1 MNLQVYVAWLNGKK
15 LAVKVQR
22 PGLRDMFSVD
32 FKVFLL
38 AILFHYPNAGRSLSY
53 FFMFFYSHLQS
64 INVLAMLLDTFTP
77 HINGVRK
84 DWSGIVAECERVLY
98 EVCVQ

>member
-1 MNLQVYVAWLNGKK
+1 MILQVYVAWLNGKK

-38 AILFHYPNAGRSLSY
+38 AILFHYPNAGRSL
-53 FFMFFYSHLQS
+53 
-64 INVLAMLLDTFTP
+64 LAAF
-77 HINGVRK
+77 
-84 DWSGIVAECERVLY
+84 
-98 EVCVQ
+98 